1 MSIFAFDFLLSSPLQ
16 LRPQTVTSSV
26 FMANNPT
33 SAELSMDLRDFVP
46 TTVRSGALASTL
58 ILSGGVAAAQ
68 DSSGSSAVADTTLE
82 ERSQEIESKP
92 YTIKSGDFRLLIAPQ
107 VGIRYNSNV
116 SVSTT
121 NRQEDLILRPAIQMT
136 ATYPIGKR
144 NLFIFDTD
152 IGYDRYFEHPHY
164 SAMTVVSG
172 SRAAFDIYVE
182 DFSINLHD
190 RFSYTRDPGTV
201 AAVAN
206 TAVYGGFDNTIGMS
220 VTRDFLDFVPS
231 VGYDHRNF
239 IASSSQFAYQDSSSE
254 MLNGRAGFRF
264 NPTVMTGLEA
274 AGSFTTYNQNILNNN
289 AGWTGGAYT
298 RWQPDRYLLFTMR
311 GGYAAFHFDQ
321 TSTTLNAQDQHS
333 YYVGITLNHDI
344 TEAVS
349 YAVAAGHEIQLGV
362 SSDTIEDWYARINVN
377 WKIIKGLIFTTE
389 LSYENGTQGATTAA
403 ATTEEHFN
411 WITGNVGLSHPIT
424 KNLQANL
431 DYRFTTR
438 TSNLSNRDYT
448 QNLIGFRLT
457 YLFK

>member
-1 MSIFAFDFLLSSPLQ
+1 
-16 LRPQTVTSSV
+16 
-26 FMANNPT
+26 
-33 SAELSMDLRDFVP
+33 MDLRDFLVP
-46 TTVRSGALASTL
+46 SAVRSGALASTL
-58 ILSGGVAAAQ
+58 ILSGGVVAAQ
-68 DSSGSSAVADTTLE
+68 DSSTASATADTALE
-82 ERSQEIESKP
+82 LRSQEMELKP
-92 YTIKSGDFRLLIAPQ
+92 YTIKSGDFRLLMASE

-121 NRQEDLILRPAIQMT
+121 NRQEDLILRPAVQIT

-144 NLFIFDTD
+144 NLFLVDAD
-152 IGYDRYFEHPHY
+152 IGYDQYFNHPRY

-206 TAVYGGFDNTIGMS
+206 TAVYGGFDNTVGVS
-220 VTRDFLDFVPS
+220 VSRDFLDFVPS

-239 IASSSQFAYQDSSSE
+239 VASSSQFAYQDSSSE
-254 MLNGRAGFRF
+254 LLNGRAGFRF
-264 NPTVMTGLEA
+264 NPTVVTGLEA
-274 AGSFTTYNQNILNNN
+274 AGSFTTYDQRILNNN
-289 AGWTGGAYT
+289 FGWTGGTYAE
-298 RWQPDRYLLFTMR
+298 WQPDHGFRFTAR

-333 YYVGITLNHDI
+333 YYLGITLNHDI
-344 TEAVS
+344 TEAVT

-389 LSYENGTQGATTAA
+389 LSYESGKQGATTPT
-403 ATTEEHFN
+403 ATVEEHFN
-411 WITGNVGLSHPIT
+411 WVTGNIGLSHPIT
-424 KNLQANL
+424 KNLQASL

-448 QNLIGFRLT
+448 QNLVGLRLT